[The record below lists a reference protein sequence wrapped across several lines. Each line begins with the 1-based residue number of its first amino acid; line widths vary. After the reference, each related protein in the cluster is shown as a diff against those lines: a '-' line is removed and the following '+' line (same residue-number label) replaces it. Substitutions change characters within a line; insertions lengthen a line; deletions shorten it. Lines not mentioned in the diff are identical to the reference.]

1 MILEKIFTGKIRV
14 QLLTK
19 LLLNPASTVYLRGLE
34 RDLGVSSNTVR
45 LELNKLSDMQ
55 LIQEHTETIN
65 TKTKQYIVNTKH
77 PMFKSLRGVILQH
90 VGLDQIIENVLDK
103 LGNVEEVY
111 LTGVLALGKNSP
123 FVDLVLVGDI
133 DKAYLYNLIEKS
145 EVLIDK
151 KAFYTG
157 LDVFCLPSRHEP
169 FGIVLLEAFCYG
181 TPVVSSDSEGPKDII
196 TPNFDA
202 VLVGKGSA
210 QELAY
215 GLLHVIKNPE
225 LAAKMAANG
234 FVKAKTQYSI
244 ESVSERIEQALVQV
258 IARWKAHH

>member
-65 TKTKQYIVNTKH
+65 TKTKQYTVNTKH

-133 DKAYLYNLIEKS
+133 DKSYLYILIEKA

-151 KAFYTG
+151 KIRVG
-157 LDVFCLPSRHEP
+157 LYLPQEFTEHKLKDVGVFMKL
-169 FGIVLLEAFCYG
+169 
-181 TPVVSSDSEGPKDII
+181 
-196 TPNFDA
+196 
-202 VLVGKGSA
+202 
-210 QELAY
+210 
-215 GLLHVIKNPE
+215 
-225 LAAKMAANG
+225 M
-234 FVKAKTQYSI
+234 
-244 ESVSERIEQALVQV
+244 
-258 IARWKAHH
+258 